1 MSDNKP
7 YLLDGHM
14 YQYDL
19 GWMIEQLK
27 QQKKALETA
36 LDNQT
41 ITYADPILW
50 DITTQYAAITIVVD
64 PQTGTAYISKQAVPQ
79 GILLTNTDYWLPIFN
94 YQAGLAQVMQGI
106 TISVE
111 TGTTATKD
119 YLVNDLLW
127 YKSVLYRVTRQLA
140 AGDDLTP
147 NYNIIATSV
156 ESLLARYY
164 GRDRV
169 AQVANDTVN
178 VSGDYVLHAGD
189 IAEDADNITLHST
202 KDTLIDADGKY
213 TEQITGNREIDV
225 DGADSTHVDGVTTIN
240 RGGAVTE
247 VYGSSVDKTVNG
259 AHTDVYKDTA
269 TTTYAGKRLVYGQG
283 CSVDIHDLTMALKTN
298 TLPII
303 FPDKTV
309 DIHDLDKSV
318 KGITTIYDYGAVGDG
333 IADDTAAFE
342 AAAQSG
348 DTILVPNG
356 SYNCTKNVTTDLDVN
371 TTFILDTKVI
381 FVNTAPFEYSG
392 AGSIAK
398 TFLIKKNPT
407 NSYADTTVGIYDT
420 PGGTR
425 GTVYANK
432 FNHAIIRQP
441 NDSYIWAD
449 LNVLSIGDN
458 IVNAA
463 ENCAGYSQINGSK
476 TSDTG
481 MWGHCVELND
491 PRGNP
496 AATKTGIEI
505 TMRNGETDNNGARH
519 ALHMSALVSPG
530 TSGSQIDS
538 FILASGNN
546 DPTTV
551 MVGANSLIRLEG
563 VNYQTLL
570 TGPRPGKQTPKIG
583 IALDFSTL
591 PCTYAAIKLLNNVCQ
606 FDKLNLREIGGALH
620 VAGGSHDIAIDGE
633 LDTGT
638 FTQSSVALKI
648 IVDNQAYYLP
658 LYTK

>member
-1 MSDNKP
+1 MSDKP

-19 GWMIEQLK
+19 GWMIHQILQFKNDLDTAIDLK
-27 QQKKALETA
+27 
-36 LDNQT
+36 T
-41 ITYADPILW
+41 IHYADPIDW
-50 DITTQYAAITIVVD
+50 DITTQYAPNTVVVD
-64 PQTGTAYISKQAVPQ
+64 PKSGTAYMSKQAVPQ

-94 YQAGLAQVMQGI
+94 YQAELTPIMQG
-106 TISVE
+106 TALSVE
-111 TGTTATKD
+111 TGTTATKA

-127 YKSVLYRVTRQLA
+127 YKSVLYRVTRPLA
-140 AGDDLTP
+140 VGDDLTP
-147 NYNIIATSV
+147 NYNIVATSV

-169 AQVANDTVN
+169 AQVENDTIN
-178 VSGDYVLHAGD
+178 VSGDYVLHAGNVSQT
-189 IAEDADNITLHST
+189 ADNITLHST
-202 KDTLIDADGKY
+202 TNTMIDADGKY

-225 DGADSTHVDGVTTIN
+225 DGSDSLHVNGETTIN

-259 AHTDVYKDTA
+259 THTDVYSDTA
-269 TTTYAGKRLVYGQG
+269 TTTYSGQRLIHGQG
-283 CSVDIHDLTMALKTN
+283 CRVDIKDLKMSLKTN

-303 FPDKTV
+303 FPDKTIDLH
-309 DIHDLDKSV
+309 DIDESV

-356 SYNCTKNVTTDLDVN
+356 SYKCTKNVTTDLDVN

-381 FVNTAPFEYSG
+381 FVNAVPFEYNG

-398 TFLIKKNPT
+398 TFFIKKNPT
-407 NSYADTTVGIYDT
+407 NGYADTTVGIYDT
-420 PGGTR
+420 RGGTR
-425 GTVYANK
+425 GKVYANK
-432 FNHAIIRQP
+432 FNHAIIRKP

-449 LNVLSIGDN
+449 VNVVSIGDN

-491 PRGNP
+491 PRADP

-505 TMRNGETDNNGARH
+505 TMRNGESDKHGARH
-519 ALHMSALVSPG
+519 ALHMSAIVSPG

-570 TGPRPGKQTPKIG
+570 TGPRPGKQRPKIG
-583 IALDFSTL
+583 IALDFSNL
-591 PCTYAAIKLLNNVCQ
+591 PCTHAAIRFLSNVCQ
-606 FDKLNLREIGGALH
+606 FDKIRLRESNGALH
-620 VAGGSHDIAIDGE
+620 IQGGSHDIAIDGE
-633 LDTGT
+633 LNTGT
-638 FTQSSVALKI
+638 FTQSNVALKI
-648 IVDNQAYYLP
+648 LVDSQPYYIP
-658 LYTK
+658 LYTV